1 MCSLFPNE
9 DAPASARSSSANRTK
24 QLVHISAWATR
35 ILAFL
40 SIILVVVTFTIQ
52 PSLIASVMCVTA
64 VFSILSPLNFNAC
77 CYSDC
82 SRNTKFEKRCGL
94 VSVFVWMFFLNGAYI
109 IVFALCWDFWF
120 FESGAG
126 RYKGMDLLNTV
137 FAFALIINIVLTI
150 LNLYSICLVYMYGC
164 CFMNGVDRECS
175 QQSFDMMDAKHSQL
189 STIGGGV
196 PVNGSGL
203 TMPIGPQQGQIR
215 TTTSFPQP
223 QPHLS
228 NMPLSLQPAP
238 QQQAAGGVTAYSAS
252 LSIPNSMPM
261 LEPDANSQNEAPP
274 SYPEAVLNDKHS
286 C

>member
-1 MCSLFPNE
+1 MVSDKNENKLDIDYTSSRSGLLHQTMIILPPLEPLAEANE

-40 SIILVVVTFTIQ
+40 SIILVV
-52 PSLIASVMCVTA
+52 
-64 VFSILSPLNFNAC
+64 
-77 CYSDC
+77 
-82 SRNTKFEKRCGL
+82 RCGL

>member
-1 MCSLFPNE
+1 MSYHFNE
-9 DAPASARSSSANRTK
+9 AETERSDLGFWRRCLK
-24 QLVHISAWATR
+24 
-35 ILAFL
+35 
-40 SIILVVVTFTIQ
+40 VVTVVGKEVKIVEDEWEDVST
-52 PSLIASVMCVTA
+52 T
-64 VFSILSPLNFNAC
+64 N
-77 CYSDC
+77 
-82 SRNTKFEKRCGL
+82 RCGL

-126 RYKGMDLLNTV
+126 RYKGMNLLNTV

-150 LNLYSICLVYMYGC
+150 FNLYSICLVYMYGC
-164 CFMNGVDRECS
+164 CFMDGVDRECS
-175 QQSFDMMDAKHSQL
+175 HQSVDMMVVNHPQL
-189 STIGGGV
+189 SKIGGGV

-215 TTTSFPQP
+215 TTTSFPQQQ
-223 QPHLS
+223 QPHHS

-238 QQQAAGGVTAYSAS
+238 QQQAAGGVTADSAS
-252 LSIPNSMPM
+252 LSIPHSMPM
-261 LEPDANSQNEAPP
+261 LEPDARSQNEAPP